1 MSYECILVE
10 QEQGVAILTLNRPES
25 LNAMNAQLN
34 RELHDAV
41 TRAAADDAIGC
52 IVITGAGNK
61 AFSAGGDI
69 HEQRHND
76 ATLSQAELD
85 ARRAVYA
92 RGSYEIS
99 ACAKPTIGMM
109 NGLAYGGAAVLASS
123 LDMRVGCE
131 HSRFRFLAAAYGRI
145 NSTWTLPNQV
155 GWPVA
160 KELLFSARLVE
171 AEEAHRIGLLNHLV
185 PCAQLRAKTMELAAM
200 IAANK
205 RESVMGVKALMLQ
218 QMDKGLEQQWTL
230 ERDYTTH
237 VSRGAKAE
245 DAFPEFIA
253 RHGRPLASGTSGGA

>member
-1 MSYECILVE
+1 MAYECILVE
-10 QEQGVAILTLNRPES
+10 QEQGVAILTLNRPEV
-25 LNAMNAQLN
+25 LNAMSGKLSG
-34 RELHDAV
+34 ELHDAV
-41 TRAAADDAIGC
+41 TRASADDAIGC
-52 IVITGAGNK
+52 IVITGAGTK

-69 HEQRHND
+69 HEQREND
-76 ATLSQAELD
+76 RTLSQAQLD
-85 ARRAVYA
+85 ARRAVYF

-99 ACAKPTIGMM
+99 ACPKPTIGMI
-109 NGLAYGGAAVLASS
+109 NGLAFGGAAVLASS

-160 KELLFSARLVE
+160 KELLFSAREVG
-171 AEEAHRIGLLNHLV
+171 AEEAQRIGLLNHLV
-185 PCAQLRAKTMELAAM
+185 PCAELRAKTMELAAM

-205 RESVMGVKALMLQ
+205 RSAVMGVKALMLQ
-218 QMDKGLEQQWTL
+218 QMGKELEQQWAL

-237 VSRGAKAE
+237 VVRGAKAE

-253 RHGRPLASGTSGGA
+253 RHGR